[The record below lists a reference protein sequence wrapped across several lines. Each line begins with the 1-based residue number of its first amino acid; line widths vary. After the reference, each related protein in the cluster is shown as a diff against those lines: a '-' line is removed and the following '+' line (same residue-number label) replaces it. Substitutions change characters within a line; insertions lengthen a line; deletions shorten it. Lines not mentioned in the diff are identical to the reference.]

1 MLDRT
6 LNNKKKGVA
15 EFSDFTKPSHPNFN
29 KEYQD
34 LVAKDPKIFMRYK
47 GIFSEL
53 YDSAWRNGNIYVPFR
68 NDEKPKKK
76 EAKKTENDYYD
87 F

>member
-1 MLDRT
+1 
-6 LNNKKKGVA
+6 
-15 EFSDFTKPSHPNFN
+15 
-29 KEYQD
+29 
-34 LVAKDPKIFMRYK
+34 MRYK